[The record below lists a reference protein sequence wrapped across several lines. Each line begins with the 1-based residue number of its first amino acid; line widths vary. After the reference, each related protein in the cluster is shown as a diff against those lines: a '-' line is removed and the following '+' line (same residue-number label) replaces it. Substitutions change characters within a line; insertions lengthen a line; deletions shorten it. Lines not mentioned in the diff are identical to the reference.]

1 MRLKEIAESYLLR
14 DILQLVKVKNSKLLI
29 DLLRLLAYQIGK
41 EVSLNELATQL
52 GFDRKTIIR
61 YLDLLEKSFVLINV
75 RGYSRNLRKEI
86 SKKSKFYFYDNG
98 IRNALISNYNDLDVR
113 DDVGIL
119 WENFLFMERLKNRSY
134 RNIHANMYFW
144 RTFDG
149 KEIDLVEE
157 RDGKLFGYEFKYRDS
172 RIKIPKG
179 WMDTYSGASYEVIN
193 SENYLHF
200 IGI

>member
-86 SKKSKFYFYDNG
+86 SKKK
-98 IRNALISNYNDLDVR
+98 
-113 DDVGIL
+113 
-119 WENFLFMERLKNRSY
+119 
-134 RNIHANMYFW
+134 
-144 RTFDG
+144 
-149 KEIDLVEE
+149 
-157 RDGKLFGYEFKYRDS
+157 
-172 RIKIPKG
+172 
-179 WMDTYSGASYEVIN
+179 
-193 SENYLHF
+193 
-200 IGI
+200 